1 MNRSSTESPPALPWR
16 DRLLAL
22 WKRRGWRGYLTLVRW
37 LKPPGGRVE
46 LCVATRYGSRFNV
59 RPGDS
64 VDRHVLLEGF
74 YESEVLEAVRP
85 ALRAGSVLW
94 VVGANFGLHAITA
107 KFLHPA
113 CRVIAF
119 EPLPSMSA
127 RLLDHCALN
136 GVEVELIGVALGE
149 RSGIQP
155 FAVNA
160 SGNPGA
166 STLHPTDAERFDYR
180 ILVAVERA
188 DALIE
193 GAGLPGPTAMIVDAE
208 RAELEVFRGL
218 GRHLAAPALTHVIFE
233 AENEMLAMS
242 PPPPLARLLGD
253 AGFALTR
260 LERNEHTA
268 HGFSNFLA
276 TRAAA

>member
-1 MNRSSTESPPALPWR
+1 MEPPPALPWR
-16 DRLLAL
+16 DRLLAF
-22 WKRRGWRGYLTLVRW
+22 WRRRAWRGYLTLTRW
-37 LKPPGGRVE
+37 LKPPGGRTE
-46 LCVATRYGSRFNV
+46 LCVATRYGSRFYV
-59 RPGDS
+59 HPGDE
-64 VDRHVLLEGF
+64 VDRRVLCEGF

-107 KFLHPA
+107 KFLHPD

-127 RLLDHCALN
+127 RLLEHGALN
-136 GVEVELIGVALGE
+136 GVEVELISVALGE
-149 RSGIQP
+149 QSGVLP
-155 FAVNA
+155 FSVNA

-166 STLHPTDAERFDYR
+166 STLHPTNAERFDYR

-193 GAGLPGPTAMIVDAE
+193 HAGLPGPTAMIVDAE
-208 RAELEVFRGL
+208 RAELEVFLGL
-218 GRHLAAPALTHVIFE
+218 GRHLAASALTHVIFE
-233 AENEMLAMS
+233 AENEMLALS
-242 PPPPLARLLGD
+242 PPHPLAQLLRD

-260 LERNEHTA
+260 LQRNEHTA
-268 HGFSNFLA
+268 HGCSNFLA
-276 TRAAA
+276 ARVMA

>member
-1 MNRSSTESPPALPWR
+1 
-16 DRLLAL
+16 
-22 WKRRGWRGYLTLVRW
+22 
-37 LKPPGGRVE
+37 LKPPGGRAE
-46 LCVATRYGSRFNV
+46 FCIATKYGSRFYI
-59 RPGDS
+59 RPGDGL
-64 VDRHVLLEGF
+64 DRHVLLEGF

-85 ALRAGSVLW
+85 ALRVGSVLW

-107 KFLHPA
+107 KFLHPD

-127 RLLDHCALN
+127 RLIEHCGLN
-136 GVEVELIGVALGE
+136 GVGVDLISTALGE
-149 RSGIQP
+149 RRGVLP
-155 FAVNA
+155 FFVNA

-166 STLHPTDAERFDYR
+166 STLHPTGPEEFDYS

-218 GRHLAAPALTHVIFE
+218 GRHLARPALTHVVFE
-233 AENEMLAMS
+233 AENDMLALI
-242 PPPPLARLLGD
+242 PPHPLAQLLGN

-260 LERNEHTA
+260 LQRNERTA
-268 HGFSNFLA
+268 HAFSNFLG

>member
-1 MNRSSTESPPALPWR
+1 MDKAPALPWR
-16 DRLLAL
+16 DRLLAF
-22 WKRRGWRGYLTLVRW
+22 WRRRGWRGYLTLIRY
-37 LKPPGGRVE
+37 LKPPGGRAE
-46 LCVATRYGSRFNV
+46 LCVATRYGSRFFV

-64 VDRHVLLEGF
+64 VDSHVLLEGF

-94 VVGANFGLHAITA
+94 VVGANFGLHAVTA
-107 KFLHPA
+107 KYLHPD

-119 EPLPSMSA
+119 EPLPAMSA
-127 RLLDHCALN
+127 RLLEHCALN
-136 GVEVELIGVALGE
+136 GVRVDLISTALGE
-149 RSGIQP
+149 RPGILP
-155 FAVNA
+155 FFVNA

-166 STLHPTDAERFDYR
+166 STLHPTDAERFDYN

-218 GRHLAAPALTHVIFE
+218 GRHLAQPALTHVVFE
-233 AENEMLAMS
+233 AENEMLALS
-242 PPPPLARLLGD
+242 PPHPLAQLLRD
-253 AGFALTR
+253 AGFVLTR
-260 LERNEHTA
+260 LQRNEHTA
-268 HGFSNFLA
+268 HGCSNFLA
-276 TRAAA
+276 TRTAA